1 MKQDANFF
9 AKGDELRGNATIGP
23 SLDPWHQY
31 AYGFR
36 RAAGI
41 LLKHVAEQHTSL
53 DVIVFPTIFLLRH
66 HLELAI
72 KIVVRDARSVLGL
85 SPPAKPEHRL
95 APLWFEAKRLL
106 TDTYKAKPLGLE
118 VIDGVVTSFDDIDS
132 NSTTFRY
139 PETLDGTNPLSDI
152 SSINLLTLRDSAEPA
167 FDILDG
173 IHMSLQMRLDDRGA
187 G

>member
-1 MKQDANFF
+1 MKQDTDFF
-9 AKGDELRGNATIGP
+9 AKGDELRGSATIGP
-23 SLDPWHQY
+23 TFDPWHQY

-41 LLKHVAEQHTSL
+41 LLKHVEEHHTSL

-72 KIVVRDARSVLGL
+72 KIVVRDARLVLGL

-106 TDTYKAKPLGLE
+106 TDAYEAEPLGLE
-118 VIDGVVTSFDDIDS
+118 LIDVVVASFDDIDS

-139 PETLDGTNPLSDI
+139 PEKLDGTNPLSDV
-152 SSINLLTLRDSAEPA
+152 SSINLLTLRDSVEPA
-167 FDILDG
+167 FDVLDG
-173 IHMSLQMRLDDRGA
+173 IHISLQMRLDDRGA